1 MVYPGRVTVCRVG
14 WAFASDGGGAG
25 GDSGRIQ
32 LQSSL
37 FSISGPA
44 QDLVLLLRKTPI
56 LDLDKNYGC
65 FINLVMAIVDI
76 SPPPRSEFERQLLR
90 VQRDLLRMGALV
102 ENSCVLAREAL
113 CDRNLDSAQSLS
125 YHDKHIDQL
134 YRQIELDCMH
144 LLALQVPV
152 DNEDLRRIGA
162 FLQMVRDLE
171 RIGDY
176 AEDIGEVA
184 LKLFPYP
191 VPALMGRV
199 QTMVDRC
206 RSMVA
211 MSLLALSDLDARS
224 GLEIKRKDDAV
235 DTDYEELYDLLVHQ
249 SSPLGPIEPTVL
261 LVLVIRYLERIADHA
276 TNIGKRVAYIVTGER
291 T

>member
-1 MVYPGRVTVCRVG
+1 MT
-14 WAFASDGGGAG
+14 
-25 GDSGRIQ
+25 
-32 LQSSL
+32 
-37 FSISGPA
+37 
-44 QDLVLLLRKTPI
+44 
-56 LDLDKNYGC
+56 
-65 FINLVMAIVDI
+65 IVDI
-76 SPPPRSEFERQLLR
+76 SQPARSEFERQLLR

-113 CDRNLDSAQSLS
+113 CDRKLESAQSLGR
-125 YHDKHIDQL
+125 HDKHIDQL

-144 LLALQVPV
+144 LLAQQTPV
-152 DNEDLRRIGA
+152 DEDLRRIGA

-184 LKLFPYP
+184 LKLFPYSVHP
-191 VPALMGRV
+191 LMGRV
-199 QTMVDRC
+199 QTMLDRC

-211 MSLLALSDLDARS
+211 MSLLALSDLDAES
-224 GLEIKRKDDAV
+224 GLEIKQKDDSV
-235 DTDYEELYDLLVHQ
+235 DADYEDLYTLLVRQ
-249 SSPLGPIEPTVL
+249 GNTIEPIEPTVL

-291 T
+291 N